1 MTCKTC
7 TPGQTT
13 ELHCYICDKTYGLD
27 KFAKNQRKDPD
38 KARCTKCVEKVL
50 ETEPD
55 MSPPDTDEDEDE
67 DEDTDNDVRQTLDN
81 KPPINP
87 ITNCLIELGNRPPQ
101 SPRTK
106 ESKLERSQITA
117 YGFFC

>member
-38 KARCTKCVEKVL
+38 KARCTKCVDKVL

-55 MSPPDTDEDEDE
+55 MSPPDTDDDEE
-67 DEDTDNDVRQTLDN
+67 EDTDSENVRQTLDN
-81 KPPINP
+81 KPPVDL
-87 ITNCLIELGNRPPQ
+87 ITDYLIGVGRLLQ
-101 SPRTK
+101 SPRIR
-106 ESKLERSQITA
+106 ESKLEGSQITA
-117 YGFFC
+117 YGFFFC